1 MKNTP
6 VLPIFLALTV
16 AEDQFLAGQ
25 MNPQSMFADD
35 TRAVDAATDMEE
47 SILTEE
53 MNHAATHLQEERPHP
68 HLVHPEHH
76 HPKRTSGE
84 SFLKSL
90 DEVFVSPHHPVPE
103 PHPVEE
109 ATEPHHI
116 GAADEDP
123 HHPHRSIG
131 VIRHNAVE
139 IPLDVQGP
147 EGEGFPGTESTLDE
161 GLFENHPNTEVPE
174 FEATVGT
181 EAVNEMEVVQEPV
194 VLPVTEGKNRG
205 QDPVA
210 QYGLPKELMPI
221 HPGGGSKFDDLER
234 EKMEKKKMAQTKGT
248 DDEDTENGAS
258 HEAEGL
264 YSSAATLYL
273 SSIILSLSSSFRII
287 V

>member
-1 MKNTP
+1 MRSLL
-6 VLPIFLALTV
+6 VLPFFLALTM

-25 MNPQSMFADD
+25 MNQQSMFADD
-35 TRAVDAATDMEE
+35 TQAVGVATDIE

-53 MNHAATHLQEERPHP
+53 MNHPATHPKDEMPHP
-68 HLVHPEHH
+68 HLVHPENL

-84 SFLKSL
+84 SVLKTL
-90 DEVFVSPHHPVPE
+90 DEDFISSHNPVPE

-109 ATEPHHI
+109 ATEHHHI
-116 GAADEDP
+116 GAAEEGP
-123 HHPHRSIG
+123 HHPHRTIE

-139 IPLDVQGP
+139 IPVDIEGP
-147 EGEGFPGTESTLDE
+147 EEENFQGTESSLDE
-161 GLFENHPNTEVPE
+161 GLFEHHPNTEVPE

-181 EAVNEMEVVQEPV
+181 EAGNEMEVVQEPV

-210 QYGLPKELMPI
+210 QYGIPKELLPI
-221 HPGGGSKFDDLER
+221 HPGGGSRFDDLER
-234 EKMEKKKMAQTKGT
+234 EKLEKKKMAQTKGT